1 MPRPGVTS
9 DTILG
14 FPRGVAMGRHCA
26 RPPVSSGDERVTDM
40 SEFQNEISIR
50 LESASQSLEQAQ
62 AEGDDYLAQVRL
74 GEIESLQRLAQE
86 HDAVA

>member
-1 MPRPGVTS
+1 MPDTGVTS
-9 DTILG
+9 DTILR
-14 FPRGVAMGRHCA
+14 FPRGVSLGRPRA

-40 SEFQNEISIR
+40 SEFQHEIAIR